1 MRTSSGLLAATFY
14 APGDIRLEEIDRP
27 EVRAGEI
34 LLRVRNCSTCG
45 TDVKISHSGH
55 PNMTPPQVMGHEIA
69 GEIADIGDGVHG
81 WSIGDRV
88 QVIAAIP
95 DGTCEDCLAGRQ
107 TICPHQLSMGY
118 QFPGGFAEYMIVPR
132 EVLAVDGL
140 NRIPDGLG
148 FAEASLAEPLACVL
162 NGQELARVGA
172 GDTVVIVGSGPI
184 GCLHVRLARARG
196 AARIILID
204 INADRLAQASAL
216 VKPDLTVVSSETD
229 PVAAVLDATGG
240 RGADVVITA
249 AASGTAQEQGLRM
262 LARRGRLSLFGGL
275 PKDAPTITV
284 DANLVHYR
292 ELTIVGVNGSSPA
305 HNRTAL
311 ELIASGAVP
320 VTDLITH
327 RLPLD
332 RLLDAIDIVARGD
345 AIKVTS
351 CDGLTFRNVSVSWS
365 GGPKTENGAYGI
377 YPVMCTTR

>member
-1 MRTSSGLLAATFY
+1 MRTSNGLLAATFY

-27 EVRAGEI
+27 TAQPGEVLI
-34 LLRVRNCSTCG
+34 RVRNCSTCG
-45 TDVKISHSGH
+45 TDVKISRSGH

-69 GEIADIGDGVHG
+69 GEIAEVGADVVG
-81 WSIGDRV
+81 WSVGDRV

-95 DGTCEDCLAGRQ
+95 DGTCEDCLAGRP
-107 TICPHQLSMGY
+107 TICPNQLSMGY

-132 EVLAVDGL
+132 EVLAVNGL
-140 NRIPDGLG
+140 NLIPDGLG

-162 NGQELARVGA
+162 NGQELARVGE
-172 GDTVVIVGSGPI
+172 GDTVVVVGSGPI

-196 AARIILID
+196 VARIILID
-204 INADRLAQASAL
+204 INAERLAQAAAL
-216 VKPDLTVVSSETD
+216 VRPDVTIVSSESD
-229 PVAAVLDATGG
+229 PVAAVLEATAG

-249 AASGTAQEQGLRM
+249 AASGAAQEQGLRM

-275 PKDAPTITV
+275 AKDAPTITV

-292 ELTIVGVNGSSPA
+292 ELTIVGVNGSSPS

-320 VTDLITH
+320 VADLITH

-332 RLLDAIDIVARGD
+332 RVLDAIDIVARGD
-345 AIKVTS
+345 AIKVTIEQH
-351 CDGLTFRNVSVSWS
+351 N
-365 GGPKTENGAYGI
+365 
-377 YPVMCTTR
+377 